1 MKAILLGALL
11 RAVSAAPVTAAVGFF
26 SYGQWSQ
33 LNQPERE
40 AYIAGA
46 IDSYMIIIDGIGTS
60 EQRQTAAHYADCMKA
75 ARFSNMDIAERMK
88 VYADTHPASQR
99 GSVIGALIDYL
110 AVLCR

>member
-26 SYGQWSQ
+26 SYAQ